1 MEYNRNRRFNFV
13 GKGSDW
19 SGVGVGKLTV
29 TWVVLPLHSTGRLW
43 FSGFASLLP
52 SFLLLD
58 PFGYYDR
65 PKEFLQRYAFL
76 PGCFLKLLVDGFIEG
91 LHELAHQGHLGV
103 SPDINIH
110 FEDEMK
116 CLV

>member
-1 MEYNRNRRFNFV
+1 ME
-13 GKGSDW
+13 
-19 SGVGVGKLTV
+19 GVSEGKLTV
-29 TWVVLPLHSTGRLW
+29 TWVTLPLRSTSRLW
-43 FSGFASLLP
+43 FSGSASPLP
-52 SFLLLD
+52 PFLFLD
-58 PFGYYDR
+58 PFGYNDR
-65 PKEFLQRYAFL
+65 PKEFLQRYPFL
-76 PGCFLKLLVDGFIEG
+76 RGYFLKLYVDGIIEG